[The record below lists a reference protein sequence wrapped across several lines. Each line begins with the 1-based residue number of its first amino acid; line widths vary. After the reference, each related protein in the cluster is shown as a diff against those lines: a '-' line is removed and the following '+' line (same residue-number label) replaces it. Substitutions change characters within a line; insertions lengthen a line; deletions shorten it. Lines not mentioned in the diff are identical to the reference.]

1 MAVLHCPCSLLGT
14 EGGGGFRNKVLEVS
28 GRKRKGR
35 KVDIEVIITLKLAV
49 KVVFFLENTAELNKE
64 KNLNML

>member
-1 MAVLHCPCSLLGT
+1 MDMLHCPCSLLGT

-35 KVDIEVIITLKLAV
+35 KVDIEVIIT
-49 KVVFFLENTAELNKE
+49 
-64 KNLNML
+64 